1 MATIRRF
8 TICCVAIGLSLA
20 GCSAIAPAPSV
31 SATSDAASRAVPS
44 SPAPGSADP
53 SPAASSPAAPSST
66 ATPTTVAG
74 FLSDGTARANKAWFD
89 AVNTKLFAANGS
101 ANGRAIID
109 SLTAAG
115 FEKAA
120 MQVTPDKT
128 SINGGPDSIL
138 FSVKIGDSCLLGQH
152 GGDGYSSA
160 IEAALKSGLCLVG
173 KTRAIDW

>member
-1 MATIRRF
+1 MATTRRF
-8 TICCVAIGLSLA
+8 TICCVVIGLSLA
-20 GCSAIAPAPSV
+20 GCSANAPAPSV
-31 SATSDAASRAVPS
+31 SATSDAA
-44 SPAPGSADP
+44 GSAAP
-53 SPAASSPAAPSST
+53 SPAAPSST
-66 ATPTTVAG
+66 ATPTPVVG
-74 FLSDGTARANKAWFD
+74 FLSDGTAKADKARFD

-115 FEKAA
+115 FDKAA

-128 SINGGPDSIL
+128 SINGGVDSIL

-152 GGDGYSSA
+152 GGGGYSSA
-160 IEAALKSGLCLVG
+160 VEAALKSGLCLVG